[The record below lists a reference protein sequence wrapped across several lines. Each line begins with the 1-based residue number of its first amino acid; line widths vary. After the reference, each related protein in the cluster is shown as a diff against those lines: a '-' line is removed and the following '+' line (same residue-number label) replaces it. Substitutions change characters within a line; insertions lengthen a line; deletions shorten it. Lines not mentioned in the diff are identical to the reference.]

1 MGDSPNHD
9 ELSMSIIAVAAAQF
23 LGSLAILLLP
33 AVLLTDEI
41 HLHRWYHAAYHPKSA
56 SFYVVLVA
64 LPICLSLFGII
75 TSIGLVRRRVWA
87 RRVTLF
93 FATIPTLICVVWLIL
108 HHPRA
113 VGDSSLLVVGD
124 LSNALAAYLL
134 VVLAPISLWWWILFT
149 GKSVRSQFSG
159 RSSPST
165 QAQRSK

>member
-1 MGDSPNHD
+1 MGDSPNRD
-9 ELSMSIIAVAAAQF
+9 EPSISIVAVAAVQF

-41 HLHRWYHAAYHPKSA
+41 HFHRWYPAAYQPKSA
-56 SFYVVLVA
+56 GFYVVLVA
-64 LPICLSLFGII
+64 LPICLSRFGVI
-75 TSIGLVRRRVWA
+75 TSIGVVRQRVWA

-93 FATIPTLICVVWLIL
+93 FATIPTLICVLWLIL

-113 VGDSSLLVVGD
+113 VGDSSLLVVGE

-149 GKSVRSQFSG
+149 GKSVRSQFRG
-159 RSSPST
+159 RSSFSS
-165 QAQRSK
+165 QAQISK